1 MFMLTCAT
9 VYYVLCSIV
18 EMHVVCMYPPVA
30 QVDVSMYT
38 YRIRAHPQYIVHT
51 VAHANIH
58 KQVVYSTNTITI
70 LLHTLEKGWEV
81 FVPPEQTMVTTDK
94 HILNKW
100 VQVYDLADRKD

>member
-1 MFMLTCAT
+1 
-9 VYYVLCSIV
+9 
-18 EMHVVCMYPPVA
+18 MYPCIHTEYVHIHN
-30 QVDVSMYT
+30 T
-38 YRIRAHPQYIVHT
+38 QYT
-51 VAHANIH
+51 VAHDKIH
-58 KQVVYSTNTITI
+58 KQVVYSFITITI

>member
-1 MFMLTCAT
+1 M
-9 VYYVLCSIV
+9 
-18 EMHVVCMYPPVA
+18 
-30 QVDVSMYT
+30 
-38 YRIRAHPQYIVHT
+38 
-51 VAHANIH
+51 
-58 KQVVYSTNTITI
+58 YSTITITI

>member
-1 MFMLTCAT
+1 
-9 VYYVLCSIV
+9 
-18 EMHVVCMYPPVA
+18 
-30 QVDVSMYT
+30 MYT

-100 VQVYDLADRKD
+100 VQVYDLANRKDWPPPPPTNTYLYGLFFVTFFCVRLT